1 MLAKNRKL
9 FMIVLLALALM
20 MMGGIVYAAEDIKIS
35 IDGNMVES
43 DVPPVILQDRTMVP
57 IRVIAEYFG
66 ADVNWMQDTRT
77 VVIASPPKA
86 FLNNFQQKGMYIK
99 QASDVLAAYNNN
111 KNSLSI
117 VDVRPAELRAEGF
130 IEGSMGIPLPALADK
145 ISAIPKD
152 KMVAVY
158 CASDINAAYGTAIL
172 NMAGYDAYVMQGGQE
187 AWVRAG
193 GPMAADIVDT
203 AIAAGNFTA
212 LAAALQ
218 AADLVDTLKGPGP
231 FTVFAPTD
239 AAFAA
244 LPAGTLESL
253 LLPENKE
260 TLQSILKYHVVPG
273 AVMAADV
280 VKLSS
285 ATTLQGQDVSIHVE
299 NGSVMVEVSNVVA
312 TDIVCKNGIIHV
324 IDAVM
329 MPK

>member
-1 MLAKNRKL
+1 
-9 FMIVLLALALM
+9 MIALLAFALL
-20 MMGGIVYAAEDIKIS
+20 MMGGIVYAADDIKIS

-43 DVPPVILQDRTMVP
+43 DVAPVILQDRTMVP

-66 ADVNWMQDTRT
+66 ADVNWVQDTMT
-77 VVIASPPKA
+77 VNIASPSKV
-86 FLNNFQQKGMYIK
+86 FLGNFQQKGMYIK
-99 QASDVLAAYNNN
+99 QASDVLAAYKND

-117 VDVRPAELRAEGF
+117 VDVRPAELRAGGF
-130 IEGSMGIPLPALADK
+130 IEGSMGIPLPMLADK
-145 ISAIPKD
+145 ISTIPKD

-172 NMAGYDAYVMQGGQE
+172 NMAGYDAYVMQGGQD
-187 AWVRAG
+187 AWVSAG
-193 GPMAADIVDT
+193 GPLAADIVDT

-218 AADLVDTLKGPGP
+218 AADLVDALKGPGP

-239 AAFAA
+239 EAFAA

-285 ATTLQGQDVSIHVE
+285 AATLQGQDVSIHVE
-299 NGSVMVEVSNVVA
+299 NGSVMVEVANVVA
-312 TDIVCKNGIIHV
+312 TDIVCKNGVIHV